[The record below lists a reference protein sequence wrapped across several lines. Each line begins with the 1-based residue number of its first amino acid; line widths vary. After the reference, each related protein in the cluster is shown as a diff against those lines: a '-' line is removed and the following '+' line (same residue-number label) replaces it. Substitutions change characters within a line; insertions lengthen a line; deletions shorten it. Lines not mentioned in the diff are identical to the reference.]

1 MKTTSLPRCPRF
13 PVLALCLLFLSIPS
27 WIPAQD
33 AKPRIVI
40 DASRDGGAW
49 WFPQKEK
56 QQDASQAHEGKALAD
71 YLKTLTPDVVELPHG
86 EVITDKLKNAA
97 VVIRFN
103 ACDHPYSHEEGV
115 AYKKYVEN
123 GGRVLLLYGT
133 PEKGAPDEVAEHLGI
148 RVGQRVE
155 TPFIKKWAN
164 HPITTGLKDV
174 PFHCGSVISG
184 YPESSIQLGMMANG
198 QSVFGMATVGEGKL
212 IYLGSVAP
220 MISVSQPFVDN
231 VIRELLRK

>member
-1 MKTTSLPRCPRF
+1 MNSTTPTRLSCSLI
-13 PVLALCLLFLSIPS
+13 LAAGLLFLST
-27 WIPAQD
+27 PASTTAQE

-49 WFPQKEK
+49 WLPQKEK
-56 QQDASQAHEGKALAD
+56 QQDASQAREGKALAD
-71 YLKTLTPDVVELPHG
+71 YLKTLTPDVVEIPHG
-86 EVITDKLKNAA
+86 EVITDKLKNAT

-115 AYKKYVEN
+115 AYQHYVQN
-123 GGRVLLLYGT
+123 GGRVLLLYGA
-133 PEKGAPDEVAEHLGI
+133 PEKRAPDEVAEHLGI

-164 HPITTGLKDV
+164 HPITAGLKDV

-184 YPESSIQLGMMANG
+184 YPESSIQLGLMANG
-198 QSVFGMATVGEGKL
+198 QSVFGMASVGKGKV

-220 MISVSQPFVDN
+220 LISVSQPFVEN
-231 VIRELLRK
+231 VFRELLSK